1 MNKTAFDNNLTGFNR
16 RSTSNKTN
24 HLKVRKKLNSLIIK
38 DYIFFLSIIYLTKN
52 DRSQNTFNYQPTL
65 DVLVLKKTK
74 ALIMLLVGN
83 EMEYLNLNVS
93 YYVLLSWIA

>member
-1 MNKTAFDNNLTGFNR
+1 MNKTDFDNNLTGFNR
-16 RSTSNKTN
+16 RSTSNQTN

-93 YYVLLSWIA
+93 YYVLLS

>member
-1 MNKTAFDNNLTGFNR
+1 MNKTDFDNNLTGFNR
-16 RSTSNKTN
+16 RSTSNETN

-38 DYIFFLSIIYLTKN
+38 VYIFFLSIIYLTKN

-93 YYVLLSWIA
+93 YYILLSWIA